1 MLKTWAAKE
10 KDIVGF
16 YSHAERA
23 FRPDNARIQVS
34 SATALPEISDCSV
47 DYVFTD
53 PPFGSN
59 IYYSEPNLLWE
70 VWLGQ
75 TTDTVCE
82 AVVHRKNDGGTKR
95 LPDYARLMREAFK
108 EIFRVLKPGRWT
120 TVEFNNS
127 DGAVFEAIKQGIR
140 DAGFEI
146 ANMLLLD
153 KEQKTF
159 KQIKGAE
166 GVEDVVDK
174 DVVFNLH
181 KPAVVRAEDY
191 TEDHDLE
198 QRSPTPCASISRRC
212 QSASRPTPPNTMTS
226 TAPPPR

>member
-1 MLKTWAAKE
+1 
-10 KDIVGF
+10 
-16 YSHAERA
+16 
-23 FRPDNARIQVS
+23 
-34 SATALPEISDCSV
+34 
-47 DYVFTD
+47 
-53 PPFGSN
+53 
-59 IYYSEPNLLWE
+59 EPNLLWE

-95 LPDYARLMREAFK
+95 LPDYARLMWEAFK
-108 EIFRVLKPGRWT
+108 ELFRVLKPGRWA

-127 DGAVFEAIKQGIR
+127 DGTVFEAIKQGIR

-166 GVEDVVDK
+166 GGGDGGHK
-174 DVVFNLH
+174 DVLFNLY
-181 KPAVVRAEDY
+181 KPAIVRSAVRAEDQ
-191 TEDHDLE
+191 DLE
-198 QRSPTPCASISRRC
+198 QQVADAVRQHLQTLPERIK
-212 QSASRPTPPNTMTS
+212 
-226 TAPPPR
+226 

>member
-1 MLKTWAAKE
+1 ME
-10 KDIVGF
+10 DV
-16 YSHAERA
+16 
-23 FRPDNARIQVS
+23 PDS
-34 SATALPEISDCSV
+34 SI

-59 IYYSEPNLLWE
+59 IYYSEPNLIWE
-70 VWLGQ
+70 AWLGK
-75 TTDTVCE
+75 TTDTALE

-95 LPDYARLMREAFK
+95 LPDYARLMQAAFK
-108 EIFRVLKPGRWT
+108 EMFRVLKPGRWA

-127 DGAVFEAIKQGIR
+127 DGAVFEAVKQG
-140 DAGFEI
+140 DSQAGFEI

-174 DVVFNLH
+174 DVLFNLAQACRH
-181 KPAVVRAEDY
+181 
-191 TEDHDLE
+191 
-198 QRSPTPCASISRRC
+198 SG
-212 QSASRPTPPNTMTS
+212 
-226 TAPPPR
+226 